1 MYLTCSSNFESSRNI
16 YLRLASPETSEKGK
30 ENIAYL
36 ILWLKKNK
44 DSLLLLQGGNN
55 SNSNLIKEIHG
66 LQFKV
71 NVNYNSETADT
82 ESVLAKGTSFFRAL
96 FHRDNNAFCELDTK
110 EGFSSYLKWLETTVK
125 QAVAG
130 SDCTSGTLL
139 YLILLID
146 YLFMYC

>member
-1 MYLTCSSNFESSRNI
+1 M
-16 YLRLASPETSEKGK
+16 YLRLASPETSENGK
-30 ENIAYL
+30 ENIAKL

-44 DSLLLLQGGNN
+44 DSLLLLQGGTN

-71 NVNYNSETADT
+71 NINYNSDTADT

-96 FHRDNNAFCELDTK
+96 FHRDDNALCDLETK

-125 QAVAG
+125 VAVAG
-130 SDCTSGTLL
+130 SDYASGTLL
-139 YLILLID
+139 YLILFID